1 MLEKKKKKL
10 KKMQRQ
16 NCLEIAVNI
25 CLKNL
30 SVINLIVYMLILLSK
45 STRLVT
51 HKKTLLVKHLNIVL
65 H

>member
-1 MLEKKKKKL
+1 
-10 KKMQRQ
+10 MQRQ

-30 SVINLIVYMLILLSK
+30 SVINLIVYMLILFSK